1 MNNRLIISC
10 AKIIKSSINKGK
22 QNTVI
27 HFFATLQQF
36 RKPSVCVML
45 ISSLLLFA
53 FSACAS
59 EQTSDRQFSATG
71 SGGAVSCGHPLA
83 AAAAARILQ
92 AGGNAVDAAVA
103 AGFMLGVVDFSN
115 SGIGGDGF
123 ALVCT
128 PTGRVSAFD
137 GSTRWPGLKKQT
149 SPASFIGLPTVPEML
164 LKMQRLY
171 GKKSAPEVMAP
182 AVYACIKGFKV
193 TAYLEK
199 VVEKK
204 LLNTRDP
211 LTISFLA
218 PDGYPIRAGQLFYQP
233 RLARTLM
240 RLASD
245 NGRSFYRGSDAEQ
258 TVADMQK
265 RGSLYQLNDFA
276 GYRSQIVMPLRYDYG
291 EFSIYGCPPPSC
303 SLVTIKL
310 ALQLLA
316 CGQSLFPRS
325 GSELMTI
332 ARLGQKFIS
341 TKFNSL
347 AACLKTPEKF
357 DEFVR
362 QYQAPAVATGSKVAD
377 SNTTHLCVWDKNGM
391 TVSITLTLGNH
402 FGTGELAPGGFFYNN
417 GLRNYTDQVAAY
429 PEDYPADA
437 GPVSSKSPVIVT
449 RKGRPWLALGGAGA
463 DRIIF
468 NTALALARLLHGHT
482 PASCI
487 AAPRFYLDYQNRLT
501 LEWQPAA
508 GLLDETRKLAESSEI
523 KAGCDDFFGLVS
535 IIRNENGSLSTA
547 ADHRRDGS
555 CAVLP

>member
-1 MNNRLIISC
+1 MNRHLSIICTLITE
-10 AKIIKSSINKGK
+10 SSINKGK
-22 QNTVI
+22 LHKSKVNAFRRLSNTS
-27 HFFATLQQF
+27 F
-36 RKPSVCVML
+36 C
-45 ISSLLLFA
+45 LLLALIPLFA
-53 FSACAS
+53 LSVSAS
-59 EQTSDRQFSATG
+59 EPISDRQFAAIG

-128 PTGRVSAFD
+128 PAGRVSAFD
-137 GSTRWPGLKKQT
+137 GSTRWPGLQKQT
-149 SPASFIGLPTVPEML
+149 DPASFIGLPTVPEML

-171 GKKSAPEVMAP
+171 GKKPAQEVMAP
-182 AVYACIKGFKV
+182 AVYTCIKGFRAS
-193 TAYLEK
+193 AYLEK

-204 LLNTRDP
+204 LLSTRDP
-211 LTISFLA
+211 VTISFLA
-218 PDGYPIRAGQLFYQP
+218 PEGYPLRAGQLFYQP

-240 RLASD
+240 QLAAD
-245 NGRSFYRGSDAEQ
+245 NGESFYRGSDASQ
-258 TVADMQK
+258 IVADMQR
-265 RGSLYQLNDFA
+265 RGSLYQLQDFA
-276 GYRSQIVMPLRYDYG
+276 RYRSAMVMPLRYDYG

-316 CGQSLFPRS
+316 SGHNLFPLS
-325 GSELMTI
+325 GIDLVGI

-341 TKFNSL
+341 TKFDSL

-357 DEFVR
+357 DGFVS
-362 QYQAPAVATGSKVAD
+362 QYKPQTAKAGSKVAD

-391 TVSITLTLGNH
+391 AVSITLTLGNH

-417 GLRNYTDQVAAY
+417 GLRNYTGQVASY
-429 PEDYPADA
+429 PEDYPDDA

-468 NTALALARLLHGHT
+468 NTALALARLLRGNT
-482 PASCI
+482 PAECVS
-487 AAPRFYLDYQNRLT
+487 APRFYLDYQNRLT
-501 LEWQPAA
+501 LEWQPKSE
-508 GLLDETRKLAESSEI
+508 LLAEAGKLVENSEI

-547 ADHRRDGS
+547 ADQRRDGS

>member
-1 MNNRLIISC
+1 MNKSLSVICARVTEPVISMGKITSSSCKVFHRFPGARLC
-10 AKIIKSSINKGK
+10 
-22 QNTVI
+22 
-27 HFFATLQQF
+27 
-36 RKPSVCVML
+36 
-45 ISSLLLFA
+45 LLLVFTL
-53 FSACAS
+53 FLSLSASAS
-59 EQTSDRQFSATG
+59 KPLNDRQFTATG
-71 SGGAVSCGHPLA
+71 NGGAISCGHPMA
-83 AAAAARILQ
+83 AAAAVQILQ

-103 AGFMLGVVDFSN
+103 AAFMLGVVDFSN

-128 PTGRVSAFD
+128 PAGRVTAFD
-137 GSTRWPGLKKQT
+137 GSTRWPGLKKQA

-164 LKMQRLY
+164 LKMLRLY
-171 GKKSAPEVMAP
+171 GRKPTPEVMAP
-182 AVYACIKGFKV
+182 AVYTCIKGFRA

-218 PDGYPIRAGQLFYQP
+218 PDGYPLRAGQLFYQP

-240 RLASD
+240 RMASD
-245 NGRSFYRGSDAEQ
+245 NGESFYRGSDAQQ
-258 TVADMQK
+258 TLVDMQR
-265 RGSLYQLNDFA
+265 RGSLYQARDMA
-276 GYRSQIVMPLRYDYG
+276 RYRSRMLIPLRYDYG

-310 ALQLLA
+310 ALQFLA
-316 CGQSLFPRS
+316 SGQSLFPRS
-325 GSELMTI
+325 GSELMDV
-332 ARLGQKFIS
+332 ARLGRKFIS
-341 TKFNSL
+341 TKFSSL

-357 DEFVR
+357 DAFVR
-362 QYQAPAVATGSKVAD
+362 QYQEPATETGSKTAD
-377 SNTTHLCVWDKNGM
+377 SNTTHLCVWDRQGM
-391 TVSITLTLGNH
+391 AVSMTLTLGNH

-417 GLRNYTDQVAAY
+417 GLRNYTSRVAAY

-449 RKGRPWLALGGAGA
+449 RKGRPWLAIGGAGA

-468 NTALALARLLHGHT
+468 NTALALARLLAGHT
-482 PASCI
+482 PAACV
-487 AAPRFYLDYQNRLT
+487 AAPRFYLDYKNLLT
-501 LEWQPAA
+501 LEWQPESRLA
-508 GLLDETRKLAESSEI
+508 DEARPLAVSSEI
-523 KAGCDDFFGLVS
+523 KAGCDDFFGLVG

-547 ADHRRDGS
+547 ADQRRDGS

>member
-1 MNNRLIISC
+1 MNKRLSIICHLIPGLLINSR
-10 AKIIKSSINKGK
+10 KSSRRPSDNFHRLFGRPCCLLYA
-22 QNTVI
+22 
-27 HFFATLQQF
+27 FMLFCTL
-36 RKPSVCVML
+36 SV
-45 ISSLLLFA
+45 A
-53 FSACAS
+53 AS
-59 EQTSDRQFSATG
+59 EPLSDRHFAATG
-71 SGGAVSCGHPLA
+71 TGGAVSCGHPLA
-83 AAAAARILQ
+83 AAAAIKVLQ
-92 AGGNAVDAAVA
+92 SGGNAVDAAVA

-128 PTGRVSAFD
+128 PAGRVSAFD
-137 GSTRWPGLKKQT
+137 GSTRWPGLKKQA

-164 LKMQRLY
+164 LKMLRLY

-182 AVYACIKGFKV
+182 AVYTCIKGFRAS
-193 TAYLEK
+193 AYLEK

-204 LLNTRDP
+204 LLNTSDP
-211 LTISFLA
+211 LTTSFLA
-218 PDGYPIRAGQLFYQP
+218 PHGYPLRAGQLFYQP

-240 RLASD
+240 RMASD
-245 NGRSFYRGSDAEQ
+245 NGESFYRGSDAEQ
-258 TVADMQK
+258 TIADMQK
-265 RGSLYQLNDFA
+265 RGALYQLQDLA
-276 GYRSQIVMPLRYDYG
+276 RYRSQMVMPLRYDYG

-316 CGQSLFPRS
+316 PGHNLFPRS
-325 GSELMTI
+325 GNDLLGV
-332 ARLGQKFIS
+332 ARLGQRFIS
-341 TKFNSL
+341 TKYDSL
-347 AACLKTPEKF
+347 SACLKTPAKF

-362 QYQAPAVATGSKVAD
+362 KYQPSEAANLSKVAD

-391 TVSITLTLGNH
+391 AVSITLTLGNH

-417 GLRNYTDQVAAY
+417 GLRNYTSQVAAY
-429 PEDYPADA
+429 PDDYPADA

-449 RKGRPWLALGGAGA
+449 RKGRPWLAIGGAGA

-468 NTALALARLLHGHT
+468 NTALALARLLNGHT

-487 AAPRFYLDYQNRLT
+487 TAPRFYLDYRDRLT
-501 LEWQPAA
+501 LEWQPESRLA
-508 GLLDETRKLAESSEI
+508 DEARQLVENTEI